1 MNPFVRTFSIGL
13 FIFFMANLPANAAVQ
28 QGSADVDAGKSQE
41 RPLAYMLL
49 RAPMHSPLF
58 SNCPAEPARGKTETE
73 APPGYVILRV
83 PIGVARFSDCPV
95 ALVNDKPITVREF
108 SDAIASF
115 HEGMA
120 QETKATR
127 IDYAQVLKRLIY
139 VRLVLEEA
147 RAMGL
152 DELPE
157 VKEDVETFS
166 NSMLRDMM
174 SSAVTRNIKV
184 DEAEVQKLYRARI
197 KEIKI
202 SAVWFKEKKDAEKME
217 AAVKAGKDFKGM
229 VTQMPPGQAGQVF
242 SKERDVY
249 VKEYQVQPEIR
260 AAVSVMK
267 VGEVGPVIP
276 MAGGFAV
283 VKLEDVR
290 FPEDP
295 KELEQ
300 ARKDVLADKRFVALE
315 KFKESLEKKYVK
327 LNKKLFNSIDFDAGG
342 VPGFLAFLKDKRV
355 LAQVKG
361 QSPVTV
367 AEYAGAVRD
376 AFFHIEGEMKAKR
389 VNKKKMKIFKDL
401 MAKKL
406 LVIAARERGFEKTAQ
421 FKDAVEEHLD
431 GVLYD
436 VFIKKVIAH
445 GTKIT
450 NDEMKSYYN
459 EHISE
464 YSSPERI
471 RVSSLI
477 FDKNRRSDAEQAAEK
492 LRAGTDFNWLKDNA
506 EGQADKSVKDKEGE
520 LPQDVVSISDL
531 PEGVGQALTASK
543 PGDVKFYE
551 NPDGYFYVIL
561 VEEVFPPQP
570 VPLESAKQEIVKIIF
585 YRKLQTQF
593 DQYAEKLWDA
603 YHVEVFGEELARELE
618 GRKAQK

>member
-1 MNPFVRTFSIGL
+1 
-13 FIFFMANLPANAAVQ
+13 
-28 QGSADVDAGKSQE
+28 
-41 RPLAYMLL
+41 
-49 RAPMHSPLF
+49 
-58 SNCPAEPARGKTETE
+58 
-73 APPGYVILRV
+73 
-83 PIGVARFSDCPV
+83 
-95 ALVNDKPITVREF
+95 
-108 SDAIASF
+108 
-115 HEGMA
+115 
-120 QETKATR
+120 
-127 IDYAQVLKRLIY
+127 
-139 VRLVLEEA
+139 
-147 RAMGL
+147 
-152 DELPE
+152 
-157 VKEDVETFS
+157 
-166 NSMLRDMM
+166 
-174 SSAVTRNIKV
+174 
-184 DEAEVQKLYRARI
+184 
-197 KEIKI
+197 
-202 SAVWFKEKKDAEKME
+202 
-217 AAVKAGKDFKGM
+217 
-229 VTQMPPGQAGQVF
+229 
-242 SKERDVY
+242 
-249 VKEYQVQPEIR
+249 
-260 AAVSVMK
+260 VSVMK